1 MLIKDKQQSFVLYN
15 YASFGST
22 FAPLP
27 GDLILMGYTDGEE
40 SSYVEVIEATN
51 IPQENSNVGKQNELW
66 RVSGKIIVKR

>member
-1 MLIKDKQQSFVLYN
+1 
-15 YASFGST
+15 
-22 FAPLP
+22 
-27 GDLILMGYTDGEE
+27 MGYTDGEE